1 MNTEKQRIAI
11 AEACGWTDVKG
22 TKGVHPKARF
32 KGCGYA
38 DDWIA
43 LPDYLNDLNAMHEA
57 EKVLTPKYQ
66 PAKGESQWSDY
77 LAWLGFCGENKT
89 REVYECVTAT
99 AAQRAEAFLRT
110 VGKWEEGK

>member
-1 MNTEKQRIAI
+1 MKPEKQRIAI

-43 LPDYLNDLNAMHEA
+43 LPDYLNNLNAMHEA
-57 EKVLTPKYQ
+57 EKVLSR
-66 PAKGESQWSDY
+66 GEHYNQTG
-77 LAWLGFCGENKT
+77 GFGLYVQNLDFVRCGRKHLIE
-89 REVYECVTAT
+89 AT
-99 AAQRAEAFLRT
+99 AAERARAFLLT
-110 VGKWEEGK
+110 LGKWEEEA